1 MILLYS
7 TISLLKSISGIF
19 AIPSSSFNSFYPCCP
34 CWTFA
39 SVLGCFGT
47 GRLTVAFPLLFTSPR
62 TSPCLGH
69 SPSVCL
75 ACCWL
80 CSSFAC
86 CWLCSARFFS
96 SFLPLSTFSAAL
108 RAHRRFDVLL
118 AVLVPVLL
126 LYNIFTTG
134 SSAVVQ
140 SRILTT
146 CSLAVAPS
154 VSLSHHWLLG
164 CGSVSNPLQ
173 RHFVVGYIFL
183 DASPAPPIHTTTRH
197 CALRDRRLAAGARAP
212 WSCSLHQ
219 RVLLTMKT
227 DSSSGSFG
235 RFVAAAVRR
244 WFPTPP
250 RHHCVILWAVST
262 LITKAYFAASL
273 ATAWSVGSFGTG
285 GVSSILVF
293 LCRLVS
299 FSGLLIVTRYFP
311 SRELMTLSL
320 FCYRHLLRKVF
331 HTAVGCDCAS
341 CS

>member
-7 TISLLKSISGIF
+7 TISSWKSISGIF
-19 AIPSSSFNSFYPCCP
+19 AIPSSSFSSFYPCCP
-34 CWTFA
+34 CWTLA

-47 GRLTVAFPLLFTSPR
+47 GRLTVAFPLLC

-69 SPSVCL
+69 SPLVCL

-80 CSSFAC
+80 CSSLDC
-86 CWLCSARFFS
+86 CWLCSHLLDVQRCSASAS
-96 SFLPLSTFSAAL
+96 SLRCSSRCPL
-108 RAHRRFDVLL
+108 
-118 AVLVPVLL
+118 PVLL
-126 LYNIFTTG
+126 LYHLFTTG

-173 RHFVVGYIFL
+173 RHFVVGYIFP

-197 CALRDRRLAAGARAP
+197 GALRDRWLAVGARAP

-227 DSSSGSFG
+227 YSSSGSFG

-250 RHHCVILWAVST
+250 RHHCVILWGVST

-273 ATAWSVGSFGTG
+273 ATAMVRRF
-285 GVSSILVF
+285 V
-293 LCRLVS
+293 
-299 FSGLLIVTRYFP
+299 
-311 SRELMTLSL
+311 
-320 FCYRHLLRKVF
+320 RHR
-331 HTAVGCDCAS
+331 
-341 CS
+341 